1 MSKNRGPA
9 KNKGK
14 AKRAEY
20 FETRKPFIPE
30 YGQIYEHIN
39 GVHYEC
45 IDFAPSEKR
54 ARFRN
59 VKTLWMKIGHNIG
72 IYEDGRIDWEYS
84 TGAGI

>member
-20 FETRKPFIPE
+20 YETRKPFIPE

-39 GVHYEC
+39 GGRYEC
-45 IDFAPSEKR
+45 IDASPSEKR

-59 VKTLWMKIGHNIG
+59 VKTMLTKTALGIG
-72 IYEDGRIDWEYS
+72 IYEDGRIDWEHTVYN
-84 TGAGI
+84 TF